1 MKSLGLY
8 IHIPFCRSKCLYCDF
23 FSFPHMDEQT
33 MDQYCKALMG
43 EIALW
48 GARMKGYLVDTVYFG
63 GGTPTYLP
71 PERLCSLL
79 AAVREH
85 FSLAENAEI
94 TTECNP
100 ATVDKAA
107 LTTLRAAGFNRLSL
121 GAQSMDDRELK
132 ALGRIHTAS
141 QFIETFSDARAAGF
155 DNVSADLMFGIPHQS
170 MASFS
175 KTLTELCALS
185 PEHISVYGLKIEE
198 GTPFYDRRD
207 TLPLPDEDT
216 EREMYMHAVDFL
228 ASMGYEQYEISN
240 FAKTGRESKHNLR
253 YWRREDY
260 LGMGVAAYSCL
271 GNTRFS
277 NTEDMESYLSGQ
289 RKSTQE
295 QVSEHDMLCES
306 VMLGMRLSEG
316 CDFDALAAQFG
327 EKAYEYRDGLLR
339 FEPMGLLKKTACG
352 CAFTKE
358 GFYVSNA
365 ILSEILDFEG

>member
-1 MKSLGLY
+1 
-8 IHIPFCRSKCLYCDF
+8 
-23 FSFPHMDEQT
+23 MDEQT
-33 MDQYCKALMG
+33 MDQYCKTLMG

-48 GARMKGYLVDTVYFG
+48 GARMKDYLVDTVYFG

-79 AAVREH
+79 AAVRKH

-107 LTTLRAAGFNRLSL
+107 LSMLRQAGFNRLSL

-175 KTLTELCALS
+175 ETLKELCALS
-185 PEHISVYGLKIEE
+185 PEHISAYGLKIEQ

-240 FAKTGRESKHNLR
+240 FAKHDRQSRHNLR

-271 GNTRFS
+271 GDTRFS

-289 RKSTQE
+289 RKSTCE

-339 FEPMGLLKKTACG
+339 FEPMGLLKKTAHG

-358 GFYVSNA
+358 GFYVSNT